1 MRHWVT
7 RVLVLAYALAWFGV
21 VVPGHQRGVIS
32 FGQNASADTSAN
44 VPPCH
49 QKKQTPASPANPK
62 GESGVCA
69 ICMMAAMT
77 SPPPAVDHLS
87 PLALRESLA
96 LAQPH
101 SVLTSNVQLPSTERG
116 PPTTIR

>member
-32 FGQNASADTSAN
+32 FGQNASAVNSAN
-44 VPPCH
+44 LPPCH
-49 QKKQTPASPANPK
+49 QKKQDPGAPATPK
-62 GESGVCA
+62 GKSGVCA

-77 SPPPAVDHLS
+77 SPPPAVDS
-87 PLALRESLA
+87 VPQPALRESLV
-96 LAQPH
+96 LAQPR
-101 SVLTSNVQLPSTERG
+101 SVFTPNVQLPSTERG
-116 PPTTIR
+116 PPTTVL